1 MRRFPGSRPPSFPR
15 LRIFRCY
22 TATAVLRFCG
32 SAVRRFGGSAVRR
45 FGGSAAPRFGGPAA
59 RRLRGSA
66 ARRLGGSAA
75 PRFGGPAARR
85 LGGSAARR
93 LGGSAVRRPGG
104 SAARR
109 FGGPATRRLGGSAVR
124 RPGGSAARRLGGSAA
139 RRLGGSAAR
148 RLGGSAARRL
158 GGSAA
163 RRRQYRRWTSIRKRS
178 TAVAVGAVGR
188 HRETVRAAQYPRRH
202 GMRCI
207 RRAAGRRAAALA
219 PDLRARR
226 ERTTAARWPHGQ
238 PRDTD
243 IVTRRR
249 RAHRAPA
256 RRSLRAHGETP
267 RRRPA
272 HPRTTRCAAA
282 PHESRRGSRRCSTRR
297 ECAP

>member
-1 MRRFPGSRPPSFPR
+1 MGLRPRVRVAWVAGFALSPVAQAAPRAVERIDAGPAPRPCAGSPARAPRASRGSGFFDVTRP
-15 LRIFRCY
+15 
-22 TATAVLRFCG
+22 LRFCG
-32 SAVRRFGGSAVRR
+32 SAVRRF
-45 FGGSAAPRFGGPAA
+45 
-59 RRLRGSA
+59 
-66 ARRLGGSAA
+66 
-75 PRFGGPAARR
+75 
-85 LGGSAARR
+85 
-93 LGGSAVRRPGG
+93 
-104 SAARR
+104 
-109 FGGPATRRLGGSAVR
+109 
-124 RPGGSAARRLGGSAA
+124 GGSAA

-282 PHESRRGSRRCSTRR
+282 PRESRRGSRRCSTRR

>member
-1 MRRFPGSRPPSFPR
+1 MGLRPRVRVAWVAGFALLPVAQAAPRAVERIDAGPAPRPCAGSPARAPRASRGSGFFDVTRPLRFCG
-15 LRIFRCY
+15 
-22 TATAVLRFCG
+22 FCG
-32 SAVRRFGGSAVRR
+32 SAVRRFC
-45 FGGSAAPRFGGPAA
+45 
-59 RRLRGSA
+59 
-66 ARRLGGSAA
+66 
-75 PRFGGPAARR
+75 
-85 LGGSAARR
+85 
-93 LGGSAVRRPGG
+93 
-104 SAARR
+104 
-109 FGGPATRRLGGSAVR
+109 
-124 RPGGSAARRLGGSAA
+124 GSAA

-178 TAVAVGAVGR
+178 TAVAAGAVGR

-207 RRAAGRRAAALA
+207 RRAAGRRAVALA

-282 PHESRRGSRRCSTRR
+282 PRESRRGSRRCSTRR

>member
-1 MRRFPGSRPPSFPR
+1 MGLRPRVRVAWVAGFALSPVAQAAPRAVERIDAGPAPRPCAGSPARAPRASRGSGFFDVTRP
-15 LRIFRCY
+15 
-22 TATAVLRFCG
+22 LRFCG

-45 FGGSAAPRFGGPAA
+45 FGGSAARRF
-59 RRLRGSA
+59 
-66 ARRLGGSAA
+66 
-75 PRFGGPAARR
+75 
-85 LGGSAARR
+85 
-93 LGGSAVRRPGG
+93 GGSAV
-104 SAARR
+104 
-109 FGGPATRRLGGSAVR
+109 
-124 RPGGSAARRLGGSAA
+124 
-139 RRLGGSAAR
+139 
-148 RLGGSAARRL
+148 RRL

>member
-1 MRRFPGSRPPSFPR
+1 MGLRPR
-15 LRIFRCY
+15 
-22 TATAVLRFCG
+22 
-32 SAVRRFGGSAVRR
+32 VRVAWVAGFALLPVAQ
-45 FGGSAAPRFGGPAA
+45 AAPRAVERIDAGPAPRPCAGSPA
-59 RRLRGSA
+59 RAPRASRGS
-66 ARRLGGSAA
+66 G
-75 PRFGGPAARR
+75 FFD
-85 LGGSAARR
+85 
-93 LGGSAVRRPGG
+93 VTRP
-104 SAARR
+104 
-109 FGGPATRRLGGSAVR
+109 L
-124 RPGGSAARRLGGSAA
+124 RLGGSAA

-178 TAVAVGAVGR
+178 TAVAAGAVGR

-207 RRAAGRRAAALA
+207 RRAAGRRAVALA

-238 PRDTD
+238 PRDADT
-243 IVTRRR
+243 VTRRR

-282 PHESRRGSRRCSTRR
+282 PRESRRGSRRCSTRR

>member
-1 MRRFPGSRPPSFPR
+1 MRRFPGSRPRASRGSGFFDVTRP
-15 LRIFRCY
+15 LRFCGS
-22 TATAVLRFCG
+22 AVLRFCG

-45 FGGSAAPRFGGPAA
+45 FGGSAVRRFGGSAVRRLGDSAARRLRGSAVRRPGGPAA

-75 PRFGGPAARR
+75 PR
-85 LGGSAARR
+85 
-93 LGGSAVRRPGG
+93 
-104 SAARR
+104 
-109 FGGPATRRLGGSAVR
+109 
-124 RPGGSAARRLGGSAA
+124 LGGSAA

-148 RLGGSAARRL
+148 RLGGSAAPRLGGSAARRL

-163 RRRQYRRWTSIRKRS
+163 RRRQCRRWTSIRKRS
-178 TAVAVGAVGR
+178 TAVAAGAVGR

-207 RRAAGRRAAALA
+207 RRAAGRRAVALA

-238 PRDTD
+238 PRDADT
-243 IVTRRR
+243 VTRRR

-282 PHESRRGSRRCSTRR
+282 PRESRRGSRRCSTRR

>member
-45 FGGSAAPRFGGPAA
+45 FGGSAAPR
-59 RRLRGSA
+59 LRGSA

-75 PRFGGPAARR
+75 PRFGGPATRRLGGSAVRRPGGPAARRLGGSAARRLRGSAARR

-93 LGGSAVRRPGG
+93 LGGSA
-104 SAARR
+104 ARR
-109 FGGPATRRLGGSAVR
+109 L
-124 RPGGSAARRLGGSAA
+124 GGSAARRLGGSAA

>member
-1 MRRFPGSRPPSFPR
+1 MGLRPRVRVAWVAGFALSPVAQAAPRAVERIDAGPAPRPCAGSPARAPRASRGSGFFDVTRP
-15 LRIFRCY
+15 
-22 TATAVLRFCG
+22 LRFCG

-45 FGGSAAPRFGGPAA
+45 
-59 RRLRGSA
+59 
-66 ARRLGGSAA
+66 
-75 PRFGGPAARR
+75 
-85 LGGSAARR
+85 
-93 LGGSAVRRPGG
+93 LGGSAVRR
-104 SAARR
+104 
-109 FGGPATRRLGGSAVR
+109 F
-124 RPGGSAARRLGGSAA
+124 
-139 RRLGGSAAR
+139 
-148 RLGGSAARRL
+148 

>member
-45 FGGSAAPRFGGPAA
+45 LRGSAVRRPGGSAA

-93 LGGSAVRRPGG
+93 LRG
-104 SAARR
+104 SAA
-109 FGGPATRRLGGSAVR
+109 RRLGGSAVR
-124 RPGGSAARRLGGSAA
+124 RPGDSAARRLRGSAARRLGGSAA
-139 RRLGGSAAR
+139 RRFGGPAAR

>member
-32 SAVRRFGGSAVRR
+32 SAVLRFCGSAARRLGGSAARRFGGSAVRRFGGSAVRRFGGSAVRRFGGSAVRR
-45 FGGSAAPRFGGPAA
+45 FGGSAA
-59 RRLRGSA
+59 
-66 ARRLGGSAA
+66 
-75 PRFGGPAARR
+75 
-85 LGGSAARR
+85 
-93 LGGSAVRRPGG
+93 
-104 SAARR
+104 RR
-109 FGGPATRRLGGSAVR
+109 F
-124 RPGGSAARRLGGSAA
+124 
-139 RRLGGSAAR
+139 GGSAAR

>member
-1 MRRFPGSRPPSFPR
+1 MGLRPRVRVAWVAGFALSPVAQAAPRAVERIDAGPAPRPCAGSPARAPRASRGSGFFDVTRP
-15 LRIFRCY
+15 
-22 TATAVLRFCG
+22 LRFCG

-45 FGGSAAPRFGGPAA
+45 FGGSAV
-59 RRLRGSA
+59 
-66 ARRLGGSAA
+66 
-75 PRFGGPAARR
+75 
-85 LGGSAARR
+85 RR
-93 LGGSAVRRPGG
+93 LGGSAVRR
-104 SAARR
+104 
-109 FGGPATRRLGGSAVR
+109 F
-124 RPGGSAARRLGGSAA
+124 
-139 RRLGGSAAR
+139 
-148 RLGGSAARRL
+148 

>member
-1 MRRFPGSRPPSFPR
+1 MLHGHCGSAVLRFCGSAV
-15 LRIFRCY
+15 LRFCGS
-22 TATAVLRFCG
+22 AVLRFCG
-32 SAVRRFGGSAVRR
+32 SAVRRFGGSA
-45 FGGSAAPRFGGPAA
+45 APR
-59 RRLRGSA
+59 LR
-66 ARRLGGSAA
+66 
-75 PRFGGPAARR
+75 
-85 LGGSAARR
+85 
-93 LGGSAVRRPGG
+93 
-104 SAARR
+104 
-109 FGGPATRRLGGSAVR
+109 
-124 RPGGSAARRLGGSAA
+124 GSAARRLGGSAA

-148 RLGGSAARRL
+148 RLRGSAAPRLGGSAARRL

-163 RRRQYRRWTSIRKRS
+163 RRRQCRRWTSIRKRS
-178 TAVAVGAVGR
+178 TAVAAVAAGAVGR

-207 RRAAGRRAAALA
+207 RRAAGRRAVALA

-238 PRDTD
+238 PRDADT
-243 IVTRRR
+243 VTRRR

-282 PHESRRGSRRCSTRR
+282 PRESRRGSRRCSTRR

>member
-1 MRRFPGSRPPSFPR
+1 MGLRPRVRVAWVAGFALLPVAQAAPRAVERIDADPAPRPCAGSPARAPRASRGSGFFDVTRP
-15 LRIFRCY
+15 
-22 TATAVLRFCG
+22 LRFCG
-32 SAVRRFGGSAVRR
+32 SAV
-45 FGGSAAPRFGGPAA
+45 
-59 RRLRGSA
+59 L
-66 ARRLGGSAA
+66 
-75 PRFGGPAARR
+75 
-85 LGGSAARR
+85 
-93 LGGSAVRRPGG
+93 
-104 SAARR
+104 
-109 FGGPATRRLGGSAVR
+109 
-124 RPGGSAARRLGGSAA
+124 
-139 RRLGGSAAR
+139 RLGGSAAR

-178 TAVAVGAVGR
+178 TAVAAGAVGR

-207 RRAAGRRAAALA
+207 RRAAGRRAVALA

-267 RRRPA
+267 RRPPA
-272 HPRTTRCAAA
+272 RPRTTRCAAA
-282 PHESRRGSRRCSTRR
+282 PRESR
-297 ECAP
+297 

>member
-1 MRRFPGSRPPSFPR
+1 MGLRPRVRVAWVAGFALLPVAQAAPRAVERIDAGPAPRPCAGSPARAPRASRGSGFFDVTRP
-15 LRIFRCY
+15 
-22 TATAVLRFCG
+22 LRFC
-32 SAVRRFGGSAVRR
+32 
-45 FGGSAAPRFGGPAA
+45 
-59 RRLRGSA
+59 
-66 ARRLGGSAA
+66 
-75 PRFGGPAARR
+75 
-85 LGGSAARR
+85 GSAARR
-93 LGGSAVRRPGG
+93 LGGSAVRR
-104 SAARR
+104 
-109 FGGPATRRLGGSAVR
+109 FC
-124 RPGGSAARRLGGSAA
+124 
-139 RRLGGSAAR
+139 GSAAR

>member
-1 MRRFPGSRPPSFPR
+1 MGLRPRVRVAWVAGFALSPVAQAAPRAVERIDAGPAPRPCAGSPARAPRASRGSGFFDVTRPLRFCGS
-15 LRIFRCY
+15 
-22 TATAVLRFCG
+22 AVLRFCG
-32 SAVRRFGGSAVRR
+32 SAVRRFGGSAV
-45 FGGSAAPRFGGPAA
+45 
-59 RRLRGSA
+59 
-66 ARRLGGSAA
+66 
-75 PRFGGPAARR
+75 
-85 LGGSAARR
+85 
-93 LGGSAVRRPGG
+93 
-104 SAARR
+104 
-109 FGGPATRRLGGSAVR
+109 
-124 RPGGSAARRLGGSAA
+124 
-139 RRLGGSAAR
+139 
-148 RLGGSAARRL
+148 RRL

>member
-1 MRRFPGSRPPSFPR
+1 MGLRPRVRVAWVAGFALLPVAQAAPRAVERIDAGPAPRPCAGSPARAPRASRGSGFFDVTRP
-15 LRIFRCY
+15 
-22 TATAVLRFCG
+22 LRFCG
-32 SAVRRFGGSAVRR
+32 SAV
-45 FGGSAAPRFGGPAA
+45 
-59 RRLRGSA
+59 L
-66 ARRLGGSAA
+66 
-75 PRFGGPAARR
+75 
-85 LGGSAARR
+85 
-93 LGGSAVRRPGG
+93 
-104 SAARR
+104 
-109 FGGPATRRLGGSAVR
+109 
-124 RPGGSAARRLGGSAA
+124 
-139 RRLGGSAAR
+139 RLGGSAAR

>member
-1 MRRFPGSRPPSFPR
+1 MLHGHCGS
-15 LRIFRCY
+15 
-22 TATAVLRFCG
+22 AVLRFCG
-32 SAVRRFGGSAVRR
+32 SAVLRFCGSAVLR
-45 FGGSAAPRFGGPAA
+45 FCGSAVLRFCGSAVLRFCGSAVLRFCGSAVLRFCGSAAP
-59 RRLRGSA
+59 RLRGSA

-75 PRFGGPAARR
+75 RR
-85 LGGSAARR
+85 LR
-93 LGGSAVRRPGG
+93 
-104 SAARR
+104 
-109 FGGPATRRLGGSAVR
+109 
-124 RPGGSAARRLGGSAA
+124 
-139 RRLGGSAAR
+139 GSAAR

-178 TAVAVGAVGR
+178 TAAGAVGR

-207 RRAAGRRAAALA
+207 RRAAGRRAVALA

-282 PHESRRGSRRCSTRR
+282 PRESRRGSRRCSTRR

>member
-1 MRRFPGSRPPSFPR
+1 MLHGHCGSAVLRFCGS
-15 LRIFRCY
+15 
-22 TATAVLRFCG
+22 AVLRFCG

-45 FGGSAAPRFGGPAA
+45 FGGSAVRRFGGSAA
-59 RRLRGSA
+59 PRLRGSA
-66 ARRLGGSAA
+66 APRLRGPAARR
-75 PRFGGPAARR
+75 PGGPAARR
-85 LGGSAARR
+85 LGGSAASVSPMDVDSQAFDRR
-93 LGGSAVRRPGG
+93 RRRRGRPG
-104 SAARR
+104 
-109 FGGPATRRLGGSAVR
+109 
-124 RPGGSAARRLGGSAA
+124 
-139 RRLGGSAAR
+139 
-148 RLGGSAARRL
+148 
-158 GGSAA
+158 
-163 RRRQYRRWTSIRKRS
+163 
-178 TAVAVGAVGR
+178 
-188 HRETVRAAQYPRRH
+188 RETVRAAQYPRRH

-207 RRAAGRRAAALA
+207 RRAAGRRAVALA

-282 PHESRRGSRRCSTRR
+282 PRESRRGSRRCSTRR

>member
-1 MRRFPGSRPPSFPR
+1 MGLRPRVRVAWVAGFALLPVAQAAPRAVERIDADPAPRPCAGSPARAPRASRGSGFFDVTRP
-15 LRIFRCY
+15 
-22 TATAVLRFCG
+22 LRFC
-32 SAVRRFGGSAVRR
+32 
-45 FGGSAAPRFGGPAA
+45 
-59 RRLRGSA
+59 
-66 ARRLGGSAA
+66 
-75 PRFGGPAARR
+75 
-85 LGGSAARR
+85 
-93 LGGSAVRRPGG
+93 
-104 SAARR
+104 
-109 FGGPATRRLGGSAVR
+109 
-124 RPGGSAARRLGGSAA
+124 GSAA

-178 TAVAVGAVGR
+178 TAVAAGAVGR

-207 RRAAGRRAAALA
+207 RRAAGRRAVALA

-267 RRRPA
+267 RRPPA
-272 HPRTTRCAAA
+272 RPRTTRCAAA
-282 PHESRRGSRRCSTRR
+282 PRESR
-297 ECAP
+297 

>member
-1 MRRFPGSRPPSFPR
+1 MGLRPRVRVAGVAGFALLPVAQAAPRAVERIDAGPAPRPCAGSPARAPPSFPR
-15 LRIFRCY
+15 LRISM
-22 TATAVLRFCG
+22 LHGHCG
-32 SAVRRFGGSAVRR
+32 SAVRRFGGSAARR
-45 FGGSAAPRFGGPAA
+45 LGGPAA
-59 RRLRGSA
+59 RR
-66 ARRLGGSAA
+66 
-75 PRFGGPAARR
+75 PGGPAARR
-85 LGGSAARR
+85 
-93 LGGSAVRRPGG
+93 PGG
-104 SAARR
+104 
-109 FGGPATRRLGGSAVR
+109 P
-124 RPGGSAARRLGGSAA
+124 
-139 RRLGGSAAR
+139 
-148 RLGGSAARRL
+148 
-158 GGSAA
+158 AA

-178 TAVAVGAVGR
+178 TAVAAGAVGR

-207 RRAAGRRAAALA
+207 RRAAGRRAVALA

>member
-1 MRRFPGSRPPSFPR
+1 MGLRPRVRVAWVAGFALSPVAQAAPRAVERIDAGPAPRPCAGSPARAPRASRGSGFFDVTRP
-15 LRIFRCY
+15 
-22 TATAVLRFCG
+22 LRFCG
-32 SAVRRFGGSAVRR
+32 SAVLRFC
-45 FGGSAAPRFGGPAA
+45 
-59 RRLRGSA
+59 
-66 ARRLGGSAA
+66 
-75 PRFGGPAARR
+75 
-85 LGGSAARR
+85 
-93 LGGSAVRRPGG
+93 
-104 SAARR
+104 
-109 FGGPATRRLGGSAVR
+109 
-124 RPGGSAARRLGGSAA
+124 
-139 RRLGGSAAR
+139 GSAAR

>member
-1 MRRFPGSRPPSFPR
+1 MGLRPRVRVAWVAGFALSPVAQAAPRAVERIDAGPAPRPCAGSPARAPRASRGSGFFDVTRP
-15 LRIFRCY
+15 
-22 TATAVLRFCG
+22 LRFCG

-45 FGGSAAPRFGGPAA
+45 FGGSA
-59 RRLRGSA
+59 
-66 ARRLGGSAA
+66 
-75 PRFGGPAARR
+75 
-85 LGGSAARR
+85 
-93 LGGSAVRRPGG
+93 VRR
-104 SAARR
+104 
-109 FGGPATRRLGGSAVR
+109 F
-124 RPGGSAARRLGGSAA
+124 
-139 RRLGGSAAR
+139 
-148 RLGGSAARRL
+148 

>member
-1 MRRFPGSRPPSFPR
+1 MGLRPRVRVAWVAGFALSPVAQAAPRAVERIDAGPAPRPCAGSPARAPRASRGSGFFDVTRP
-15 LRIFRCY
+15 
-22 TATAVLRFCG
+22 LRFCG
-32 SAVRRFGGSAVRR
+32 SAVRRFGGSAARR
-45 FGGSAAPRFGGPAA
+45 FGGSA
-59 RRLRGSA
+59 
-66 ARRLGGSAA
+66 
-75 PRFGGPAARR
+75 
-85 LGGSAARR
+85 
-93 LGGSAVRRPGG
+93 VRR
-104 SAARR
+104 
-109 FGGPATRRLGGSAVR
+109 F
-124 RPGGSAARRLGGSAA
+124 
-139 RRLGGSAAR
+139 
-148 RLGGSAARRL
+148 GGSAARRL

-282 PHESRRGSRRCSTRR
+282 PRESRRGSRRCSTRR

>member
-1 MRRFPGSRPPSFPR
+1 MGLRPRVRVAWVAGFALSPVAQAAPRAVERIDAGPAPRPCAGSPARAPRASRGSGFFDVTRPLRFCGS
-15 LRIFRCY
+15 
-22 TATAVLRFCG
+22 AVLRFCG
-32 SAVRRFGGSAVRR
+32 SAVLRF
-45 FGGSAAPRFGGPAA
+45 
-59 RRLRGSA
+59 
-66 ARRLGGSAA
+66 
-75 PRFGGPAARR
+75 
-85 LGGSAARR
+85 
-93 LGGSAVRRPGG
+93 
-104 SAARR
+104 
-109 FGGPATRRLGGSAVR
+109 
-124 RPGGSAARRLGGSAA
+124 
-139 RRLGGSAAR
+139 GGSAAR

>member
-59 RRLRGSA
+59 RRLGGSAVRRPGDSAARRLRGSA
-66 ARRLGGSAA
+66 ARRPGGS
-75 PRFGGPAARR
+75 AARR

-124 RPGGSAARRLGGSAA
+124 RPGGSAA

>member
-1 MRRFPGSRPPSFPR
+1 MGLRPRVRVAWVAGFALSPVAQAAPRAVERIDAGPAPRPCAGSPARAPRASRGSGFFDVTRP
-15 LRIFRCY
+15 
-22 TATAVLRFCG
+22 LRFCG
-32 SAVRRFGGSAVRR
+32 SAVLRFC
-45 FGGSAAPRFGGPAA
+45 
-59 RRLRGSA
+59 
-66 ARRLGGSAA
+66 
-75 PRFGGPAARR
+75 
-85 LGGSAARR
+85 GSAARR
-93 LGGSAVRRPGG
+93 LGGSAVRR
-104 SAARR
+104 
-109 FGGPATRRLGGSAVR
+109 F
-124 RPGGSAARRLGGSAA
+124 
-139 RRLGGSAAR
+139 
-148 RLGGSAARRL
+148 

>member
-1 MRRFPGSRPPSFPR
+1 MGLRPRVRVAWVAGFALSPVAQAAPRAVERIDAGPAPRPCAGSPARAPRASRGSGFFDVTRP
-15 LRIFRCY
+15 
-22 TATAVLRFCG
+22 LRFCG
-32 SAVRRFGGSAVRR
+32 SAVRRFGGSAV
-45 FGGSAAPRFGGPAA
+45 
-59 RRLRGSA
+59 
-66 ARRLGGSAA
+66 
-75 PRFGGPAARR
+75 
-85 LGGSAARR
+85 
-93 LGGSAVRRPGG
+93 
-104 SAARR
+104 
-109 FGGPATRRLGGSAVR
+109 
-124 RPGGSAARRLGGSAA
+124 
-139 RRLGGSAAR
+139 R

-282 PHESRRGSRRCSTRR
+282 PRESRRGSRRCSTRR

>member
-1 MRRFPGSRPPSFPR
+1 MGLRPRVRVAWVAGFALSPVAQAAPRAVERIDAGPAPRPCAGSPARAPRASRGSGFFDVTRP
-15 LRIFRCY
+15 
-22 TATAVLRFCG
+22 LRFCG
-32 SAVRRFGGSAVRR
+32 SAVRRFGD
-45 FGGSAAPRFGGPAA
+45 
-59 RRLRGSA
+59 
-66 ARRLGGSAA
+66 
-75 PRFGGPAARR
+75 
-85 LGGSAARR
+85 
-93 LGGSAVRRPGG
+93 
-104 SAARR
+104 
-109 FGGPATRRLGGSAVR
+109 
-124 RPGGSAARRLGGSAA
+124 
-139 RRLGGSAAR
+139 SAAR

-178 TAVAVGAVGR
+178 TAVAAGAVGR

-207 RRAAGRRAAALA
+207 RRAAGRRAVALA

-238 PRDTD
+238 PRDADT
-243 IVTRRR
+243 VTRRR

-282 PHESRRGSRRCSTRR
+282 PRESRRGSRRCSTRR

>member
-1 MRRFPGSRPPSFPR
+1 MGLRPRVRVAWVAGFALSPVAQAAPRAVERIDAGPAPRPCAGSPARAPRASRGSGFFDVTRP
-15 LRIFRCY
+15 L
-22 TATAVLRFCG
+22 
-32 SAVRRFGGSAVRR
+32 RFGGSAVLR
-45 FGGSAAPRFGGPAA
+45 FG
-59 RRLRGSA
+59 GSA

-75 PRFGGPAARR
+75 PRLR
-85 LGGSAARR
+85 
-93 LGGSAVRRPGG
+93 GSAVRRPGG
-104 SAARR
+104 SAA
-109 FGGPATRRLGGSAVR
+109 P
-124 RPGGSAARRLGGSAA
+124 RLGGSAA
-139 RRLGGSAAR
+139 SVSPMDVDSQAFD
-148 RLGGSAARRL
+148 
-158 GGSAA
+158 
-163 RRRQYRRWTSIRKRS
+163 RRRRRR
-178 TAVAVGAVGR
+178 GR
-188 HRETVRAAQYPRRH
+188 PGRETVRAAQYPRRH

-207 RRAAGRRAAALA
+207 RRAAGRRAVALA

-282 PHESRRGSRRCSTRR
+282 PRESRRGSRRCSTRR

>member
-1 MRRFPGSRPPSFPR
+1 MGLRPRVRVAWVAGFALSPVAQAAPRAVERIDAGPAPRPCAGSPARAPRASRGSGFFDVTRPLRFCGS
-15 LRIFRCY
+15 
-22 TATAVLRFCG
+22 AVLRFCGSAARRLGG

-45 FGGSAAPRFGGPAA
+45 F
-59 RRLRGSA
+59 
-66 ARRLGGSAA
+66 
-75 PRFGGPAARR
+75 
-85 LGGSAARR
+85 
-93 LGGSAVRRPGG
+93 
-104 SAARR
+104 
-109 FGGPATRRLGGSAVR
+109 
-124 RPGGSAARRLGGSAA
+124 
-139 RRLGGSAAR
+139 
-148 RLGGSAARRL
+148 

>member
-1 MRRFPGSRPPSFPR
+1 MLHGHCGS
-15 LRIFRCY
+15 
-22 TATAVLRFCG
+22 AVLRFCG

-45 FGGSAAPRFGGPAA
+45 LRGSAVRRPGGSAA

-93 LGGSAVRRPGG
+93 LGGSAAP
-104 SAARR
+104 R
-109 FGGPATRRLGGSAVR
+109 FGGP
-124 RPGGSAARRLGGSAA
+124 AARRLGGSAA
-139 RRLGGSAAR
+139 RRLGGSAAPRFGGPAAR
-148 RLGGSAARRL
+148 RLGGSAVRRPGGSAARRL

>member
-1 MRRFPGSRPPSFPR
+1 MGLRPRVRVAWVAGFALLPVAQAAPRAVERIDAGPAPRPCAGSPARAPRASRGSGFFDVTRPLRFCGS
-15 LRIFRCY
+15 
-22 TATAVLRFCG
+22 AVLRFCG
-32 SAVRRFGGSAVRR
+32 SAV
-45 FGGSAAPRFGGPAA
+45 
-59 RRLRGSA
+59 
-66 ARRLGGSAA
+66 
-75 PRFGGPAARR
+75 
-85 LGGSAARR
+85 
-93 LGGSAVRRPGG
+93 
-104 SAARR
+104 
-109 FGGPATRRLGGSAVR
+109 
-124 RPGGSAARRLGGSAA
+124 

-178 TAVAVGAVGR
+178 TAVAAGAVGR

-207 RRAAGRRAAALA
+207 RRAAGRRAVALA

-267 RRRPA
+267 RRPPA

-282 PHESRRGSRRCSTRR
+282 PRESRRGSRRCSTRR

>member
-1 MRRFPGSRPPSFPR
+1 MGLRPRVRVAWVAGFALSPVAQAAPRAVERIDAGPAPRPCAGSPARAPRASRGSGFFDVTRPLRFCGS
-15 LRIFRCY
+15 
-22 TATAVLRFCG
+22 AVLRFCG
-32 SAVRRFGGSAVRR
+32 SAV
-45 FGGSAAPRFGGPAA
+45 
-59 RRLRGSA
+59 L
-66 ARRLGGSAA
+66 
-75 PRFGGPAARR
+75 
-85 LGGSAARR
+85 R
-93 LGGSAVRRPGG
+93 LGGSAVRR
-104 SAARR
+104 
-109 FGGPATRRLGGSAVR
+109 FCGSAVLR
-124 RPGGSAARRLGGSAA
+124 FGGSAARRLGGSAA
-139 RRLGGSAAR
+139 RRLE
-148 RLGGSAARRL
+148 
-158 GGSAA
+158 
-163 RRRQYRRWTSIRKRS
+163 YRRWTSIRKRS

>member
-1 MRRFPGSRPPSFPR
+1 MGLRPRVRVAWVAGFALSPVAQAAPRAVERIDAGPAPRPCAGSPARAPRASRGSGFFDVTRP
-15 LRIFRCY
+15 
-22 TATAVLRFCG
+22 LRFCG
-32 SAVRRFGGSAVRR
+32 SAVRRFGGSAARR
-45 FGGSAAPRFGGPAA
+45 FGGSA
-59 RRLRGSA
+59 
-66 ARRLGGSAA
+66 
-75 PRFGGPAARR
+75 
-85 LGGSAARR
+85 
-93 LGGSAVRRPGG
+93 VRR
-104 SAARR
+104 
-109 FGGPATRRLGGSAVR
+109 F
-124 RPGGSAARRLGGSAA
+124 
-139 RRLGGSAAR
+139 
-148 RLGGSAARRL
+148 

-282 PHESRRGSRRCSTRR
+282 PRESRRGSRRCSTRR

>member
-1 MRRFPGSRPPSFPR
+1 MGLRPRVRVAWVAGFALSPVAQAAPRAVERIDAGPAPRPCAGSPARAPRASRGSGFFDVTRPLRFCGS
-15 LRIFRCY
+15 
-22 TATAVLRFCG
+22 AVLRFCGSAARRFGG

-45 FGGSAAPRFGGPAA
+45 F
-59 RRLRGSA
+59 
-66 ARRLGGSAA
+66 
-75 PRFGGPAARR
+75 
-85 LGGSAARR
+85 
-93 LGGSAVRRPGG
+93 
-104 SAARR
+104 
-109 FGGPATRRLGGSAVR
+109 
-124 RPGGSAARRLGGSAA
+124 
-139 RRLGGSAAR
+139 
-148 RLGGSAARRL
+148 
-158 GGSAA
+158 
-163 RRRQYRRWTSIRKRS
+163 QYRRWTSIRKRS

>member
-1 MRRFPGSRPPSFPR
+1 MGLRPRVRVAWVAGFALSPVAQAAPRAVERIDAGPAPRPCAGSPARAPRASRGSGFFDVTRP
-15 LRIFRCY
+15 
-22 TATAVLRFCG
+22 LRFCG
-32 SAVRRFGGSAVRR
+32 SAVRRF
-45 FGGSAAPRFGGPAA
+45 
-59 RRLRGSA
+59 
-66 ARRLGGSAA
+66 
-75 PRFGGPAARR
+75 
-85 LGGSAARR
+85 
-93 LGGSAVRRPGG
+93 
-104 SAARR
+104 
-109 FGGPATRRLGGSAVR
+109 
-124 RPGGSAARRLGGSAA
+124 
-139 RRLGGSAAR
+139 GGSAAR

-282 PHESRRGSRRCSTRR
+282 PRESRRGSRRCSTRR

>member
-1 MRRFPGSRPPSFPR
+1 MGLRPRVRVAWVAGFALLPVAQAAPRAVERIDAGPAPRPCAGSPARAPRASRGSGFFDVTRPLRFCGS
-15 LRIFRCY
+15 
-22 TATAVLRFCG
+22 AVLRFCG
-32 SAVRRFGGSAVRR
+32 SAVLRFCGSAV
-45 FGGSAAPRFGGPAA
+45 
-59 RRLRGSA
+59 L
-66 ARRLGGSAA
+66 
-75 PRFGGPAARR
+75 
-85 LGGSAARR
+85 
-93 LGGSAVRRPGG
+93 
-104 SAARR
+104 
-109 FGGPATRRLGGSAVR
+109 
-124 RPGGSAARRLGGSAA
+124 
-139 RRLGGSAAR
+139 
-148 RLGGSAARRL
+148 RL

>member
-59 RRLRGSA
+59 RRL
-66 ARRLGGSAA
+66 
-75 PRFGGPAARR
+75 
-85 LGGSAARR
+85 
-93 LGGSAVRRPGG
+93 GGSAVRRPGD

-109 FGGPATRRLGGSAVR
+109 LRGSAAR

-163 RRRQYRRWTSIRKRS
+163 RRLGGSAARSIRKRS

>member
-1 MRRFPGSRPPSFPR
+1 MGLRPRVRVAWVAGFALLPVAQAAPRAVERIDAGPAPRPCAGSPARAPRASRGSGFFDVTRP
-15 LRIFRCY
+15 
-22 TATAVLRFCG
+22 LRFCG
-32 SAVRRFGGSAVRR
+32 SAV
-45 FGGSAAPRFGGPAA
+45 
-59 RRLRGSA
+59 L
-66 ARRLGGSAA
+66 
-75 PRFGGPAARR
+75 
-85 LGGSAARR
+85 
-93 LGGSAVRRPGG
+93 
-104 SAARR
+104 
-109 FGGPATRRLGGSAVR
+109 
-124 RPGGSAARRLGGSAA
+124 RLGGSAA